1 MSAIWN
7 SWRRRASLRGGGTGR
22 PASGERPV
30 APGHGPHGAKLV
42 TGDGK
47 ARYATRKW
55 MAEAPYGWIK
65 RVLGF
70 RQFSLRGQWPAAREW
85 DLVCTATNIRRI
97 RALRTA

>member
-1 MSAIWN
+1 MA
-7 SWRRRASLRGGGTGR
+7 
-22 PASGERPV
+22 
-30 APGHGPHGAKLV
+30 AKLA

-70 RQFSLRGQWPAAREW
+70 RQFSLRGQWPVAREW

-97 RALRTA
+97 SALRTA